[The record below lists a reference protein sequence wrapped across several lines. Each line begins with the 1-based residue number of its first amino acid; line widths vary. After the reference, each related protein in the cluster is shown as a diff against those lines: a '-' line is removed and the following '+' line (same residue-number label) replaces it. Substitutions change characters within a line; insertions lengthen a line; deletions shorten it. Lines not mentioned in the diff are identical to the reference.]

1 MPAKLR
7 VDVIA
12 ETMANPAAM
21 AHATD
26 GRWLEK
32 EDGGEQVAVFAGRAC
47 YQSWSK
53 PNPATADTK
62 GYLRHI
68 IEAEHFNVM
77 RHAVVTLYIQ
87 GVSRSLTHELIR
99 HHVGIDFSQLSQ
111 RYVDAK
117 DMSWVL
123 HPTLRKLLN
132 PDMVEV
138 WEEDFQKTIREYERL
153 VQGLEDQ
160 GCSRKQAREAA
171 RSILPNMTETK
182 IVVTANLQA
191 WRNFIAQRAT
201 AHADAEIRELAV
213 AVSWIMKSGY
223 PAAFQD
229 MHLLVNGETGVETIY
244 FGEPHD

>member
-1 MPAKLR
+1 MPAELR
-7 VDVIA
+7 VDVVA
-12 ETMANPAAM
+12 ETVANPGAM

-26 GRWLEK
+26 GRWQDTET
-32 EDGGEQVAVFAGRAC
+32 GGEAVAVFAGRAC
-47 YQSWSK
+47 YASWGK
-53 PNPATADTK
+53 PNPATATTE
-62 GYLRHI
+62 GYLAHI
-68 IEAEHFNVM
+68 IEAEHFNVL
-77 RHAVVTLYIQ
+77 RHAVVTCYIQ

-117 DMSWVL
+117 DMRWVL
-123 HPTLRKLLN
+123 HPTLRKLLT

-138 WEEDFQKTIREYERL
+138 WEEDFQKTIKEYERL
-153 VQGLEDQ
+153 VRGLESA

-182 IVVTANLQA
+182 IVVTANFQS

-213 AVSWIMKSGY
+213 EVARIMKQGF

-229 MHLLVNGETGVETIY
+229 LTLDTLPDGREVAV
-244 FGEPHD
+244 F

>member
-1 MPAKLR
+1 MPAELR

-12 ETMANPAAM
+12 ETMADPDAM
-21 AHATD
+21 MRATG

-32 EDGGEQVAVFAGRAC
+32 QDGGEEVAVFAGRAC

-77 RHAVVTLYIQ
+77 RHAVVTLYVQ
-87 GVSRSLTHELIR
+87 GISRSLSHELIR

-111 RYVDAK
+111 RYVDTAEM
-117 DMSWVL
+117 DYVIPPAFRGN
-123 HPTLRKLLN
+123 HKLEARLWHEWGEAL
-132 PDMVEV
+132 DAYGEAVE
-138 WEEDFQKTIREYERL
+138 ELMAEGKT
-153 VQGLEDQ
+153 
-160 GCSRKQAREAA
+160 RKQAREAA
-171 RSILPNMTETK
+171 RAFLPNATETK

-213 AVSWIMKSGY
+213 MVAWEMKKGF